1 MRPIKEILYVTE
13 DVSVSPTKWILSW
26 KRPDF
31 QVTSEY
37 ESQEISK
44 EDAIMIMNIT
54 K

>member
-1 MRPIKEILYVTE
+1 MKKIKEIVYITE

-44 EDAIMIMNIT
+44 EDAKTIMNII